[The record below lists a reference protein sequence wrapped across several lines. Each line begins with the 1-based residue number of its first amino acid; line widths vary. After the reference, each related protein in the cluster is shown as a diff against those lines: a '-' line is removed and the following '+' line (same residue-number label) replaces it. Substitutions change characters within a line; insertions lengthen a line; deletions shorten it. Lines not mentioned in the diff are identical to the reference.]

1 MYQPVDPL
9 VSLGGRTV
17 SSFLSGSHNRQHQL
31 NVALEQIVFL
41 LICHGI
47 LNTTTAIFY
56 PWINVKLIGFPPME
70 IKFELGTEKAVNAF
84 IARSTAYGLTTVSVG
99 TNGLQA

>member
-31 NVALEQIVFL
+31 NVVLEQIVFL

-47 LNTTTAIFY
+47 LNTTTALFFT
-56 PWINVKLIGFPPME
+56 WIKLIGFPPME